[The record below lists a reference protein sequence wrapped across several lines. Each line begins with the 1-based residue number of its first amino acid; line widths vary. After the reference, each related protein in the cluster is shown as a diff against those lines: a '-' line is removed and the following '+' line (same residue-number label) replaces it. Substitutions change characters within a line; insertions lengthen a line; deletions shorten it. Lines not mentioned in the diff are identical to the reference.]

1 MRKNLHFNK
10 TFRKRKRKNNHPPCY
25 INFHSKFPLLHMV
38 RFPLLFLYILIF
50 YSLYSVN
57 VHVIYVKCVCR
68 SEWAAHHTLVTVSS
82 RGKKKRFFQTKIN
95 GETSVFW
102 TFLRWKSVFFQGGP
116 CVCVSIHNH
125 PFSCVTQK
133 TKTQMNQTGTA
144 RFTVVHQHVCALPYW
159 KRLDRTSTRSY
170 THVP

>member
-1 MRKNLHFNK
+1 MWGKIYTLTRLLKKEKEK
-10 TFRKRKRKNNHPPCY
+10 TTTHPVTSTSTASFHCY
-25 INFHSKFPLLHMV
+25 IWCVFLSCFSIY
-38 RFPLLFLYILIF
+38 LFF
-50 YSLYSVN
+50 T
-57 VHVIYVKCVCR
+57 VC
-68 SEWAAHHTLVTVSS
+68 TVSMYMLS
-82 RGKKKRFFQTKIN
+82 MWSVYVGVSELHITHSSQSLHEEKKRFFQTKIN